1 MTTTTRYAAN
11 ELTSFALTLLRS
23 AGMDNAAAEVVAD
36 TLVEGDLLGHD
47 THGLALLAQ
56 YVKEL
61 ENGTMLR
68 SGEPAVINDRGA
80 SLLWD
85 GKRLPGPWLVQQGID
100 ALIPRAREF
109 GNASLV
115 IRRSHHIACLASYL
129 LRATDAGFML
139 LLACSD
145 PAAASVAPHGGKRA
159 VFTPNPIAIGV
170 PTSTTPFL
178 VDISASIKTN
188 GMSARLHKA
197 GKLYDEECMLDADGN
212 PSRDPGV
219 LATTPPGTILPL
231 GGLSNGHKGFGLALL
246 IEALT
251 AGLAGF
257 GRADEPEGWGATVFL
272 SLYDPAAFGGSA
284 GFLRQTDWLAE
295 ACRSNP
301 PREGFAEVRMPG
313 DRGLAL
319 RREQLEE
326 GIALHPAIAPM
337 LMECAKRHGMQFPG
351 PVEIS

>member
-1 MTTTTRYAAN
+1 MSTTARYPAA
-11 ELTSFALTLLRS
+11 ELNAFALALLRA
-23 AGMDNAAAEVVAD
+23 AGMEEAIAEAVAR

-47 THGLALLAQ
+47 THGLALLAP

-61 ENGTMLR
+61 ENRKMLG
-68 SGEPAVINDRGA
+68 SGRPETLNDRGA

-85 GKRLPGPWLVQQGID
+85 GKRLPGPWLVLEGIH
-100 ALIPRAREF
+100 ALIPRAGEF
-109 GNASLV
+109 GNATLV
-115 IRRSHHIACLASYL
+115 IRHSHHIACLASYL
-129 LRATDAGFML
+129 LEATEAGFML

-145 PAAASVAPHGGKRA
+145 PAGASVAPHGGKRA

-178 VDISASIKTN
+178 IDISASIKTN

-197 GKLYDEECMLDADGN
+197 GKQYDEECMLDADGR

-257 GRADEPEGWGATVFL
+257 GRADTPEGWGATVFL
-272 SLYDPAAFGGSA
+272 SLYDPAAFGGMA
-284 GFLRQTDWLAE
+284 DFVRQTDWIAE

-301 PREGFAEVRMPG
+301 PRDGFSEVRMPG

-319 RREQLEE
+319 RREQLEK
-326 GIALHPAIAPM
+326 GVALHPAIAPQ
-337 LMECAKRHGMQFPG
+337 LVECGQRHGVRFPRA
-351 PVEIS
+351 VEG